1 MNFLYDFHIH
11 SALSP
16 CADNDMSP
24 ANIVA
29 TASAVG
35 LEIIAISDHN
45 AIKNVD
51 NAMKYGELLGVTVV
65 PAIEV
70 QTNEDIHVLCLF
82 RTLTDLENF
91 YKEIDFSDI
100 PNRPDIFGEQLIF
113 DEEDE
118 VIGYEPTMLINSANI
133 SETDLY
139 DIANKHNG
147 IAIPAHIDRDSYGM
161 LAVLGGIPD
170 EYKVV
175 EISSDGAVQDFI
187 NHTKG
192 KRVITDSDA
201 HTLED
206 IGKKRSLIDLP
217 ECTANAL
224 IDFLQG
230 KI

>member
-51 NAMKYGELLGVTVV
+51 NAMKYGEMLGVTVV

-70 QTNEDIHVLCLF
+70 QTNEDVHVLCLF
-82 RTLTDLENF
+82 KTLADLENF

-118 VIGYEPTMLINSANI
+118 VVDYEPTMLINSANV

-139 DIANKHNG
+139 DLANKHNG
-147 IAIPAHIDRDSYGM
+147 IAVPAHIDRDSYGM

-175 EISSDGAVQDFI
+175 EISADGNSQECFD
-187 NHTKG
+187 G

-201 HTLED
+201 HTLGD

-217 ECTANAL
+217 ECTAKAL
-224 IDFLQG
+224 IDYLKGNF
-230 KI
+230 